1 MEPTQLARDHVA
13 TAAALAV
20 AFAALSTV
28 SLVGATGWL
37 VLAALEVGAASTLA
51 TLLPLFALGTV
62 LGVPLTVATGVVAAV
77 GVAAHVSAA
86 AAAKRRAAST
96 RLGQVASVI
105 ERHPLARLLGVAALV
120 EDLDARSPER
130 RADDRIERLKARY
143 VDGALSE
150 WELEERTEIV
160 LDEEGVCSDRPSA
173 IDDQLEGTERSCVRP
188 RS

>member
-1 MEPTQLARDHVA
+1 MGLTHLARDHVPA
-13 TAAALAV
+13 AAALAL

-28 SLVGATGWL
+28 SLAGATGWA

-105 ERHPLARLLGVAALV
+105 ERHPLARLLGIAALV
-120 EDLDARSPER
+120 EDIDTRSPER
-130 RADDRIERLKARY
+130 RADDRIERLKDHY
-143 VDGALSE
+143 VDGGLSE
-150 WELEERTEIV
+150 WELEARTEVV
-160 LDEEGVCSDRPSA
+160 LDEEGVHRDRISA
-173 IDDQLEGTERSCVRP
+173 IDDQLRETERS
-188 RS
+188 